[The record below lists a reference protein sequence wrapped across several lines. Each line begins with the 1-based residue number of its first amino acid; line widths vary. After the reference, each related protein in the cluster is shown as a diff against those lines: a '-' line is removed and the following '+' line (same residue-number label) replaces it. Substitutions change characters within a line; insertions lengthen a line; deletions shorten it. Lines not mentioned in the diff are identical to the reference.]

1 MSINTFLNSLETY
14 IDARVAL
21 DKIDVIP
28 ASRREREA
36 RNDAQTRSDNA
47 REDLVSEL
55 EVLLK

>member
-1 MSINTFLNSLETY
+1 MSINTFLNTLEQY

-36 RNDAQTRSDNA
+36 RDEAQTRSDYA
-47 REDLVSEL
+47 RQDLVTEL
-55 EVLLK
+55 EGLLK